1 MKNLKQ
7 SARVLNTILNICF
20 WLLLLR
26 GIYAAGFHCLAL
38 YKLFTDPSALLGSA
52 GLTVDWLV
60 IEISESFRMDL
71 DAAIPLKLVQLISAI
86 AITVIACMGIRALK
100 GVLLPIELGQPFR
113 RGISA
118 DIGKLIRCAVW
129 LGMAENLCMLATVT
143 VMERY
148 AIADQLLLGGM
159 VTGVSAEPAFRPAW
173 FIASAVLEILAL
185 VFRQGEQLQQLA
197 DETL

>member
-1 MKNLKQ
+1 MKNLKH
-7 SARVLNTILNICF
+7 SARILNTILNICF

-38 YKLFTDPSALLGSA
+38 YKIFTDPSALTGSA

-129 LGMAENLCMLATVT
+129 LGMAENLSMLATVT

-159 VTGVSAEPAFRPAW
+159 VTGVSAEPVFRPVW
-173 FIASAVLEILAL
+173 FIAAAVLEILAL
-185 VFRQGEQLQQLA
+185 VFRHGEQLQQLA

>member
-7 SARVLNTILNICF
+7 SARHLNTVLNIIF

-26 GIYAAGFHCLAL
+26 GIYAAGFHGLAL
-38 YKLFTDPSALLGSA
+38 YKIFTDPSALTGSA

-60 IEISESFRMDL
+60 IEISESFHMDL

-86 AITVIACMGIRALK
+86 AITVIACMGIRTLK

-118 DIGKLIRCAVW
+118 DIGKLVRCAVW
-129 LGMAENLCMLATVT
+129 LGMAENLSMLATVT

-148 AIADQLLLGGM
+148 AIADQLLWGGM
-159 VTGVSAEPAFRPAW
+159 VTGVSAEPVFRPAW
-173 FIASAVLEILAL
+173 FIAAAVLEILAL
-185 VFRQGEQLQQLA
+185 VFRHGEQLQQLS

>member
-1 MKNLKQ
+1 MKNLKR

-38 YKLFTDPSALLGSA
+38 YKIFTDPAALTGSA
-52 GLTVDWLV
+52 GLSVDWLV

-71 DAAIPLKLVQLISAI
+71 DAAIPLKLVQLICAI
-86 AITVIACMGIRALK
+86 AITVITCMGIRALK

-113 RGISA
+113 SGISA

-129 LGMAENLCMLATVT
+129 LGMAENLSMLATVT

-173 FIASAVLEILAL
+173 FIAAAVLEILAL
-185 VFRQGEQLQQLA
+185 VFRHAEQLQQLA

>member
-7 SARVLNTILNICF
+7 SARVLNTILNVCF

-38 YKLFTDPSALLGSA
+38 YKIFTDPAALTGSA

-118 DIGKLIRCAVW
+118 DIGKLVRCAVW
-129 LGMAENLCMLATVT
+129 LGYGCSWWWTRHMFS
-143 VMERY
+143 
-148 AIADQLLLGGM
+148 QLPQHR
-159 VTGVSAEPAFRPAW
+159 A
-173 FIASAVLEILAL
+173 
-185 VFRQGEQLQQLA
+185 
-197 DETL
+197 

>member
-7 SARVLNTILNICF
+7 SARILNTILNICF

-38 YKLFTDPSALLGSA
+38 YKIFIDPAALTGSA

-71 DAAIPLKLVQLISAI
+71 DAAIPLKLVQLIAAI
-86 AITVIACMGIRALK
+86 AVTVIACMGVRALK
-100 GVLLPIELGQPFR
+100 RVLLPIELGEPFR

-118 DIGKLIRCAVW
+118 DVGRLVQCAVW
-129 LGMAENLCMLATVT
+129 LGMAENLTMLATVT
-143 VMERY
+143 LMERY
-148 AIADQLLLGGM
+148 AVVDQLLLGGM

-173 FIASAVLEILAL
+173 FIAAAVLEILAM
-185 VFRQGEQLQQLA
+185 VFRHGEQLKQLA